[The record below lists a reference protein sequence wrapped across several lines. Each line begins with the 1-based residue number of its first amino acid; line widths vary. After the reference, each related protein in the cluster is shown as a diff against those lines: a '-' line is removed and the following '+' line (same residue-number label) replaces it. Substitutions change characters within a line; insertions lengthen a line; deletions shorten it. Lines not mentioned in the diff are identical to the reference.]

1 MSSISIDDVKKL
13 AKLSALT
20 VTDDE
25 AKSLQKELEE
35 ILSFVGQLS
44 EVDTE
49 GVEPTY
55 QVTGLSNVWRED
67 KIVDYGVSQEELLKN
82 APDTQD
88 GQIKVKRVLA

>member
-1 MSSISIDDVKKL
+1 MSSITIQDVKKL

-20 VTDDE
+20 ISDTE
-25 AKSLQKELEE
+25 ADALRSQLEE
-35 ILSFVGQLS
+35 ILGFVSKLS
-44 EVDTE
+44 EVDTT

-67 KIVDYGVSQEELLKN
+67 EVLDYGLDRDALLKN
-82 APDTQD
+82 APDQQD